1 MTLADAVRAVAGMM
15 KERWRLLFLTD
26 SAVKAVGLI
35 LLAPLATGVLHLS
48 LWVAGTGTLADADI
62 VLFFIQPLGW
72 AVLVTAGAISVGI
85 VAAEQATLLVMVM
98 APSEKRISIGTAI
111 GFVVARWRKI
121 IVLAGRL
128 VAFTAAA
135 AAPFL
140 VMAVMTASMLLGDY
154 DINFYLATRPGAFQL
169 AVGIGLVLGVGL
181 AMLLAWLYAGWF
193 LALPIVLFEQSSAG
207 EAMQV
212 SRRRMAGNKQ
222 LVVKLIIGWGIASL
236 MVSFLA
242 TSAVVLA
249 ARQFVPLATGG
260 LARLVFAIGSTLTI
274 WFAVGLLINVLA
286 STVFATMIATVY
298 RGLSHPQSVTVA
310 PLATR
315 DTNGQLLP
323 QVLVRRRVF
332 ASVAAGC
339 LLVATFAGVTAE
351 QMRFEDA
358 VEVMGHR
365 GAGGLA
371 PENTLAAVQKAIDA
385 GADWVEIDVQETAD
399 GEVVVVHD
407 SDFMKLAGVNLK
419 VWDAT
424 TADLGGI
431 DVGRGFGQDFVGERV
446 PTLAEVLEVC
456 RGRVGVNIELKDYGH
471 GQRLEERVAE
481 VVEACGMEREVI
493 LMSLKPSVVKRMKD
507 LRPEWTVG
515 LLMSVAI
522 GDAASLDADFLA
534 VNARFVSRALVQRS
548 HQAGKKVYA
557 WTLNDAVGLS
567 TLISR
572 GVDGVITDYPDL
584 AATVLQQRA
593 RLSPVERVLLEL
605 ANLLG
610 VKVALPGLDA
620 MSAGEITT
628 AETPDAV

>member
-1 MTLADAVRAVAGMM
+1 MTLADAVGAVAGVM
-15 KERWRLLFLTD
+15 KKRWKLLFLTD
-26 SAVKAVGLI
+26 SALKAVGLI
-35 LLAPLATGVLHLS
+35 LLSPLATGYLHLS
-48 LWVAGTGTLADADI
+48 LWAAGTGTLADTDI

-72 AVLVTAGAISVGI
+72 AVLVTAGAIALGI
-85 VAAEQATLLVMVM
+85 VVAEQATLVVMLM
-98 APSEKRISIGTAI
+98 APPEKTVGVGTAM
-111 GFVVARWRKI
+111 GFVAASGRQI
-121 IVLAGRL
+121 IALAGRL

-140 VMAVMTASMLLGDY
+140 VVAVMTASMLLGDY
-154 DINFYLATRPGAFQL
+154 DINFYLATRPGVFQL

-181 AMLLAWLYAGWF
+181 SMLLAWLYAGWF
-193 LALPIVLFEQSSAG
+193 LALPIVLFEQISAG
-207 EAMQV
+207 EALRV
-212 SRRRMAGNKQ
+212 SRHRMAGSKQ
-222 LVVKLIIGWGIASL
+222 LVVQLIIGWGIASL
-236 MVSFLA
+236 MVNFLA

-274 WFAVGLLINVLA
+274 WFAVGLLINVLV
-286 STVFATMIATVY
+286 STVFAAMIATVY

-315 DTNGQLLP
+315 DVNGQLLP
-323 QVLVRRRVF
+323 QVLVRRRVL

-339 LLVATFAGVTAE
+339 LIVAGFAGVAAE
-351 QMRFEDA
+351 RMRFEDA

-371 PENTLAAVQKAIDA
+371 PENTLAAVEKAIDA

-424 TADLGGI
+424 TADLEGI
-431 DVGRGFGQDFVGERV
+431 DVGRGFGPDFAGERV

-456 RGRVGVNIELKDYGH
+456 RGKVGVNIELKDYGH

-481 VVEACGMEREVI
+481 IVEACGMDREVI

-515 LLMSVAI
+515 LLMSIAI
-522 GDAASLDADFLA
+522 GDAASLEADFLA
-534 VNARFVSRALVQRS
+534 VNARFVSRALVRRS

-572 GVDGVITDYPDL
+572 GVDGVITDYPNL

-593 RLSPVERVLLEL
+593 QLSPLERVLLEL

-610 VKVALPGLDA
+610 VKVSLPGLDA
-620 MSAGEITT
+620 RSAGGMTT
-628 AETPDAV
+628 ADTPGPV